1 MELEK
6 TIETLKRH
14 LKLFQVNH
22 RTTKLELW
30 RRYQQYLREWKLD
43 KFDSMDDKLVAS
55 RKIDEAHDAYDFIK
69 TNWNY
74 LTFMKKRDDDFDR
87 TIMIIVFIFL
97 FTVMIYY
104 MQNKAN
110 RRVNIARQTAV
121 ETHESHWAWTHG
133 VPDSLVKLSKLNAL
147 DDFWGKLVTD
157 STEIADLLVFW
168 PHSLNRYNK
177 NKIIDDILNG
187 GTKHTVFPKGEYQK
201 KSTNYLLERALT
213 KPSEHIPEIILEKV
227 SFYRNHYEMLL
238 TIKFDKIY
246 ENQKILNI
254 DLGSIYNIAPRYF
267 PFNSTDSV
275 WTKIPAFPILL
286 ENFFEDCIKCG
297 GGIINEQADNER
309 TMGSCV
315 FRFLSVLPYQTK
327 SIMFKGVG
335 SPINHVE
342 INIKPYLKRL
352 AAEWREKSAYRGSE
366 WKFWRPVAIQ

>member
-97 FTVMIYY
+97 FAVMIYY

-110 RRVNIARQTAV
+110 RRVNIARQTAI
-121 ETHESHWAWTHG
+121 ETHESNWAWTHG

-157 STEIADLLVFW
+157 STEIADLMVFW

-177 NKIIDDILNG
+177 NKN
-187 GTKHTVFPKGEYQK
+187 
-201 KSTNYLLERALT
+201 NR
-213 KPSEHIPEIILEKV
+213 
-227 SFYRNHYEMLL
+227 
-238 TIKFDKIY
+238 
-246 ENQKILNI
+246 
-254 DLGSIYNIAPRYF
+254 
-267 PFNSTDSV
+267 
-275 WTKIPAFPILL
+275 
-286 ENFFEDCIKCG
+286 
-297 GGIINEQADNER
+297 
-309 TMGSCV
+309 
-315 FRFLSVLPYQTK
+315 
-327 SIMFKGVG
+327 
-335 SPINHVE
+335 
-342 INIKPYLKRL
+342 
-352 AAEWREKSAYRGSE
+352 
-366 WKFWRPVAIQ
+366 